1 MKKLFAAI
9 LSLCLMLSA
18 VAVFAEAAAPKEIN
32 WSDYT
37 EQASKVNGELV
48 HINSTDLQIF
58 VPAEFK
64 DNEISAEA
72 AQKGNFLLL
81 TAEDGKA
88 AVNGQIAPMSLD
100 TFMAGVGQQ
109 AQNVTQLKINGI
121 LCTNFNLVNNGVLST
136 CIAINTDQNSTLLF
150 SFTPANQDPYTNL
163 IRIMVASLQ
172 HEQK

>member
-1 MKKLFAAI
+1 MKKLFAAV

-37 EQASKVNGELV
+37 EQASKVNG
-48 HINSTDLQIF
+48 DLQIF

-100 TFMAGVGQQ
+100 TFMVGVGQQ

-121 LCTNFNLVNNGVLST
+121 LCTNFNLVNSGVLST